1 MNLFDFVSLVECTHI
16 ISHTITLLSIHQ
28 GTHEMIC
35 NHVQTTYPGITERF
49 HFFEKANVNGTNA
62 REVYQFIKTQLGVDN
77 VGWNFDLFVVTST
90 GEPYKYIPSSGAPF
104 EKVKTVLDTLVGN

>member
-1 MNLFDFVSLVECTHI
+1 MECTHI

-90 GEPYKYIPSSGAPF
+90 GEPYKYIPDRKSTRLNSSHVSQSRIPSSA
-104 EKVKTVLDTLVGN
+104 